1 MALFTLSGLKGSIS
15 NFFGIKDLSEF
26 GRTIDG
32 GDGYIYHVF
41 LGPTGPD
48 DTSVKNYTL
57 DLTEVPAASFP
68 IPISFLYVGGGGS
81 GGMPGRTP
89 RAGRPITFGY
99 APGRYGAFNDL
110 AHGGGG
116 GGGAGLILYSDSE
129 YINSPATYPLIVG
142 GSDENTVGINSVGAA
157 LTAYAGG
164 RGGVG
169 VPYQV
174 GDYRYPPTIPGSPPG
189 PLGPWYPPTG
199 NIDPSIQTDLPFPSQ
214 PPTGMSPGW
223 RNLYLSRDHY
233 GPEGIPPNG
242 WGYGQPG
249 GSGGGGA
256 GAMAGDPQ
264 SASYGGGNGQ
274 EYNSL
279 GGYRVFS
286 YPDLPANTSRY
297 GNDGGQARVEGP
309 PSDLVTGYGGGGGGA
324 GGAGNPADT
333 PAFPDRALAG
343 YGGPGQPFSI
353 FAAPIIA
360 PAIPAPYRP
369 GWMSI
374 VGPTGLYGGGG
385 GGSELNIS
393 DPESPGT
400 RAPGGGGYT
409 ATSLSIPEY
418 IAIRDG
424 YRWTG
429 GGGAACPSRHPYSPN
444 EPGQGGSGIIIIR
457 RPAS

>member
-15 NFFGIKDLSEF
+15 NLFGIRDLSEF

-41 LGPTGPD
+41 LGPTGAD

-57 DLTEVPAASFP
+57 DLTEVPAPSFP

-89 RAGRPITFGY
+89 GTGRADFPGR
-99 APGRYGAFNDL
+99 APGRYDSFNDH

-116 GGGAGLILYSDSE
+116 GGGAGMILFSDSE

-142 GSDENTVGINSVGAA
+142 GSDENTVGINSVGTA

-169 VPYQV
+169 VPKQV
-174 GDYRYPPTIPGSPPG
+174 GNYLYPQYIPGGDG

-199 NIDPSIQTDLPFPSQ
+199 NIDPSIQTDIPFPTQVS
-214 PPTGMSPGW
+214 PPGMTSGW

-233 GPEGIPPNG
+233 GPEGIPSNG
-242 WGYGQPG
+242 WGYGQSG
-249 GSGGGGA
+249 GSGGGAA
-256 GAMAGDPQ
+256 GAMAGLPQ
-264 SASYGGGNGQ
+264 KPDYGGGSGQ
-274 EYNSL
+274 SYNSL
-279 GGYRVFS
+279 GGSRIFS
-286 YPDLPANTSRY
+286 YPDLPGNTSRY
-297 GNDGGQARVEGP
+297 GNDGGNARVEGP
-309 PSDLVTGYGGGGGGA
+309 PSDLITGSGGGGGGA
-324 GGAGNPADT
+324 GGGGNPSNNPT
-333 PAFPDRALAG
+333 FPDRALAG

-360 PAIPAPYRP
+360 PAIPSPYRP

-385 GGSELNIS
+385 GGSALNIS
-393 DPESPGT
+393 DPESPDT
-400 RAPGGGGYT
+400 RAPGGGGFT
-409 ATSLSIPEY
+409 AVPLP
-418 IAIRDG
+418 APQFVAVRDG
-424 YRWTG
+424 YIWTG
-429 GGGAACPSRHPYSPN
+429 GGGAACPSRHSYAPK
-444 EPGQGGSGIIIIR
+444 EPGHGGSGIIIIR